1 MAEPNCNVIGLLT
14 DFGLK
19 SSHYISSMKGVILK
33 INPIAKI
40 IDVSHNISSFSIIE
54 ASYIIKTT
62 YKHFP
67 RYTVFIIVVDPG
79 VGSYREILALKSDSN
94 YYFVGPNNGIFSDLL
109 ENDNISECVKLQNE
123 DFFLHPL
130 SNTFHGRDIMA
141 PVGAYISKGTQLK
154 NFGPK
159 FSLNNLVEFPLKY
172 EVLLKKKE
180 ILCTIQYID
189 SFGNITTNI
198 KIDHNNTIKGTPF
211 SIKFDDIIAV
221 QIKNQ
226 SFKGKYTSHFSHV
239 PINALLFLRGSS
251 GYLEI
256 SINQGSAA
264 KELKVKVEDI
274 IKVNL

>member
-1 MAEPNCNVIGLLT
+1 MAEPNCNIIGLLT
-14 DFGLK
+14 DFGIK

-40 IDVSHNISSFSIIE
+40 IDISHNISSFSIVE

-67 RYTVFIIVVDPG
+67 RYAVYIIVVDPE
-79 VGSYREILALKSDSN
+79 VGSNREILALKTESN
-94 YYFVGPNNGIFSDLL
+94 YFFVGPNNGIFSALI
-109 ENDNISECVKLQNE
+109 ENDNISECVKVQNE
-123 DFFLHPL
+123 DFFLRPP

-141 PVGAYISKGTQLK
+141 PVGAHISNGIPLK

-159 FSLNNLVEFPLKY
+159 FNLNNLVGIPLKY
-172 EVLLKKKE
+172 DILLKKKE

-198 KIDHNNTIKGTPF
+198 KIDHNNIIKETPL
-211 SIKFDDIIAV
+211 SIKFDDIIEV
-221 QIKNQ
+221 QINNQ
-226 SFKGKYTSHFSHV
+226 SFKGKYTSHFSLV

-264 KELKVKVEDI
+264 EELKAKVEDI

>member
-1 MAEPNCNVIGLLT
+1 MAESNCNIIGLLT
-14 DFGLK
+14 DFGSK

-40 IDVSHNISSFSIIE
+40 IDISHNISSFSIIE

-67 RYTVFIIVVDPG
+67 PYTIFIIVVDPG
-79 VGSYREILALKSDSN
+79 VGSYRELLALKTESN
-94 YYFVGPNNGIFSDLL
+94 YFFVGPNNGIFSVLL
-109 ENDNISECVKLQNE
+109 ENDKISECVKLQNE
-123 DFFLHPL
+123 NFFLHPI

-141 PVGAYISKGTQLK
+141 PVGAYISNGITLK

-159 FSLNNLVEFPLKY
+159 FSLNNLVGIPIKY
-172 EVLLKKKE
+172 EVMLKKKE

-198 KIDHNNTIKGTPF
+198 KIDDNNNIKGTSF
-211 SIKFDDIIAV
+211 SLNIDDIITV
-221 QIKNQ
+221 QIKHQ
-226 SFKGKYTSHFSHV
+226 LFKGKYTSHFSVV
-239 PINALLFLRGSS
+239 PIKSLLFLRGSS

-256 SINQGSAA
+256 SINRGNAA
-264 KELKVKVEDI
+264 KKLGVKVGDV